1 MFCAAVRDGRGA
13 CYAWQTMRRLLLLL
27 VKIAALLLAGFA
39 LAVVL
44 FYHHLLGELPDLKP
58 WHRASFAQEFNAG
71 RASEVKTLADY
82 LATEERVFAEL
93 RSTVAATVPA
103 ADRLSLNRYF
113 PGSAT
118 DPDAQ
123 PTNWNHTFELAPD
136 QPRGGVLLLH
146 GMSDSPYSL
155 HAVASS
161 LQQRGWHVL
170 ALRLPGHGTA
180 PSGLLD
186 LHWQDLR
193 AATRLGMRHLRDKLG
208 PVTPLMIVGY
218 SNGAALGAEYAVSML
233 EGEELPRLDGLIMI
247 SPSLALSPI
256 AGLAVWQAR
265 ASRLPGLEKLAWL
278 DVLPEYDPYTYNSFP
293 VHAGD
298 QVYRLAGDVDTRLQ
312 RLMKGGV
319 VRGFPRTLAFQSVI
333 DATIKADGIANVLM
347 RRLAPGGHAL
357 VLYDINRSADA
368 VPFVRERDTGWGRQ
382 LLDGEALPYS
392 LTLITNEN
400 AASAQVHAVTRPA
413 GGTQTRPDPLNL
425 SWPAGVFALAHVS
438 LPFPPDDPVY
448 GAQPSGERPIPLGRL
463 EARGETGVLVVPA
476 SLITRLRYNPFFE
489 YQSRRILEFCDA
501 VRSQ

>member
-1 MFCAAVRDGRGA
+1 
-13 CYAWQTMRRLLLLL
+13 MRRLLLPLIKILPLL
-27 VKIAALLLAGFA
+27 KIASLLLAGFA
-39 LAVVL
+39 LAVVA
-44 FYHHLLGELPDLKP
+44 FYSHVLGEVPDLKP
-58 WHRASFAQEFNAG
+58 WHRASLEQEFSAA
-71 RASEVKTLADY
+71 RASDVKTLPDY
-82 LATEERVFAEL
+82 LALEERVFAEL
-93 RSTVAATVPA
+93 HGKVSAAIPA

-113 PGSAT
+113 PGSAA

-123 PTNWNHTFELAPD
+123 ATNWNRTFELVPD
-136 QPRGGVLLLH
+136 QPSGGVLLLH

-155 HAVASS
+155 HAIASS
-161 LQQRGWHVL
+161 LQQHGWHVL

-180 PSGLLD
+180 PAGLLD

-193 AATRLGMRHLRDKLG
+193 AAVRVGMRHLRDRLG
-208 PVTPLMIVGY
+208 PVAPLMIVGY
-218 SNGAALGAEYAVSML
+218 SNGATLGAEYAVSML
-233 EGEELPRLDGLIMI
+233 EGEQLPRLDGLVMI

-265 ASRLPGLEKLAWL
+265 VSRLPGLEKLAWL
-278 DVLPEYDPYTYNSFP
+278 DVLPEYDPYKYNSFP

-298 QVYRLAGDVDTRLQ
+298 EAYRLAGEVDTRLQ

-333 DATIKADGIANVLM
+333 DATIKADGVANVLM

-382 LLDGEALPYS
+382 LLEGESLPFS

-400 AASAQVHAVTRPA
+400 AASSQVHAVTRPA
-413 GGTQTRPDPLNL
+413 GGAQTHPDPLNL
-425 SWPAGVFALAHVS
+425 SWPVGVFALAHVS

-448 GAQPSGERPIPLGRL
+448 GALPAGERQIPLGRL

-476 SLITRLRYNPFFE
+476 SLITRLRYNPFYA
-489 YQSRRILEFCDA
+489 YQAKRIVDFTETLKA
-501 VRSQ
+501 Q

>member
-1 MFCAAVRDGRGA
+1 MP
-13 CYAWQTMRRLLLLL
+13 RLLLPL
-27 VKIAALLLAGFA
+27 VKIATALLAGFA
-39 LAVVL
+39 LAVVGV
-44 FYHHLLGELPDLKP
+44 YHHLLGELPDLKP
-58 WHRASFAQEFNAG
+58 WHRASFEQEFSAA

-82 LATEERVFAEL
+82 LALEERVFAEL
-93 RSTVAATVPA
+93 RAKVGAATAP
-103 ADRLSLNRYF
+103 ADRLAHNRYF
-113 PGSAT
+113 PGSAA

-123 PTNWNHTFELAPD
+123 PTNWNRTFELAPD

-155 HAVASS
+155 HAVAAS
-161 LQQRGWHVL
+161 LHQRGWHVL

-186 LHWQDLR
+186 LHLQDLR
-193 AATRLGMRHLRDKLG
+193 AAARLGMRHLRERLG
-208 PVTPLMIVGY
+208 PVAPLMIVGY

-233 EGEELPRLDGLIMI
+233 EGEQLPRLDGLIMI
-247 SPSLALSPI
+247 SPSLA
-256 AGLAVWQAR
+256 ALAAWQAR
-265 ASRLPGLEKLAWL
+265 AAQLPGLEKLAWL
-278 DVLPEYDPYTYNSFP
+278 DVLPEYDPYKYNSFP

-298 QVYRLAGDVDTRLQ
+298 QVYRLAGDVDARLQ

-333 DATIKADGIANVLM
+333 DATVKADGVADRLM

-357 VLYDINRSADA
+357 VLYDINRSAEA

-392 LTLITNEN
+392 LTLVTNEN

-413 GGTQTRPDPLNL
+413 GGAQTRPEPLAL
-425 SWPAGVFALAHVS
+425 AWPAGVFALAHVS

-448 GAQPSGERPIPLGRL
+448 GSQPSGERQIPLGTL

-476 SLITRLRYNPFFE
+476 SLITRLRYNPFFD
-489 YQSRRILEFCDA
+489 YQSRRILEFSEA
-501 VRSQ
+501 VRAP

>member
-1 MFCAAVRDGRGA
+1 
-13 CYAWQTMRRLLLLL
+13 LLPL
-27 VKIAALLLAGFA
+27 VKIAAALLAGFA
-39 LAVVL
+39 LAVVAL
-44 FYHHLLGELPDLKP
+44 YDHLLSELPELKP
-58 WHRASFAQEFNAG
+58 WHRASFEQEFSAA

-82 LATEERVFAEL
+82 LALEERVFAEL
-93 RSTVAATVPA
+93 RDKVTAAIPV
-103 ADRLSLNRYF
+103 ADRLSHNRYF
-113 PGSAT
+113 PGSAA

-123 PTNWNHTFELAPD
+123 ATNWNRTFELTAD

-155 HAVASS
+155 HAIATL

-180 PSGLLD
+180 PSGLLE
-186 LHWQDLR
+186 LRWADLR
-193 AATRLGMRHLRDKLG
+193 AATRLGMRHLRERLG
-208 PVTPLMIVGY
+208 PVAPLVIVGY
-218 SNGAALGAEYAVSML
+218 SNGAALGVEYAVSML
-233 EGEELPRLDGLIMI
+233 EGEELPRLDGLILI

-265 ASRLPGLEKLAWL
+265 AARLPGLEKLAWFDL
-278 DVLPEYDPYTYNSFP
+278 LPEYDPYKYNSFP

-298 QVYRLAGDVDTRLQ
+298 QVYRLAGAVDVRLQ
-312 RLMKGGV
+312 RLMKGGM

-333 DATIKADGIANVLM
+333 DATIKADGVANVLM

-357 VLYDINRSADA
+357 VLYDINRSAEA
-368 VPFVRERDTGWGRQ
+368 VPFVRERDTGWGRH

-413 GGTQTRPDPLNL
+413 GGTQTRPDPLDL
-425 SWPAGVFALAHVS
+425 AWPVGVFALAHVS
-438 LPFPPDDPVY
+438 LPFPADDPVY
-448 GAQPSGERPIPLGRL
+448 GAQPANERELPLGRL

-476 SLITRLRYNPFFE
+476 SLITRLRYNPFFD
-489 YQSRRILEFCDA
+489 YQSRRIVEFCEA
-501 VRSQ
+501 VRAR